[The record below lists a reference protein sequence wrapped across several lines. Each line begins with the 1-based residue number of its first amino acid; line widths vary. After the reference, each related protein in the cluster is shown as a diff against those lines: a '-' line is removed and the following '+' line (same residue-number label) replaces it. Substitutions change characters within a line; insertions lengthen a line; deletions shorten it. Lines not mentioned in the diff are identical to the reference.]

1 MLERLL
7 NRSARI
13 LDSILII
20 IAFLAGAITLFAGL
34 SDLRKGFVI
43 GACMVCLLII
53 CYRVYSIYRPEL
65 IPAQV
70 RRIARDHVRIE
81 TKGIPLRFL
90 DISNY
95 ELKNKKW
102 YVSGIFSLTSDAT
115 HPFELVIDSRSGKT
129 IKWERQTRVD
139 EHD

>member
-20 IAFLAGAITLFAGL
+20 IAFLAGAITLFASL

-43 GACMVCLLII
+43 GVCMVCLFII
-53 CYRVYSIYRPEL
+53 CYRVYSLYRPDL

-70 RRIARDHVRIE
+70 RRIARDYVRTE
-81 TKGIPLRFL
+81 TKGIPLKFL
-90 DISNY
+90 DISKY

-102 YVSGIFSLTSDAT
+102 YVSGIFSLTTDAS
-115 HPFELVIDSRSGKT
+115 HSFELVIDSRSGKT
-129 IKWERQTRVD
+129 VKWERQIRVND
-139 EHD
+139 SR